1 MITNS
6 DAVFCSNSLRY
17 FLQLIDNMSYTQA
30 AQILGIT
37 QPALTQ
43 QIKKLERAV
52 GSPLFG
58 QMGKKLYLTDAGLK
72 MEETAKALF
81 STVNNAVDSIQ
92 QYTKSDTGTI
102 SLGILSTIEARVIDQ
117 FLVKFN
123 HKYPDITL
131 HVGFYNRTE
140 LWDRLD
146 NNQLD
151 LAVLYM
157 PDHNSTVK
165 NMKQYMAKQI
175 YPEEVIF
182 LTHDPED
189 EFNKTTQHKWVAY
202 PKDYYLPQIVR
213 RFYASEFPNNELNTT
228 VTFTAPYQLIKFAEQ
243 TDYNTYVSKSFY
255 KAHKA
260 EITLS
265 PVKTKSETNFE
276 SCFIYRK
283 NKSEIPRLVN
293 FLKEWDKFIEEKDYD
308 SRLEDIK
315 VNI

>member
-1 MITNS
+1 MW
-6 DAVFCSNSLRY
+6 VSN
-17 FLQLIDNMSYTQA
+17 
-30 AQILGIT
+30 
-37 QPALTQ
+37 
-43 QIKKLERAV
+43 
-52 GSPLFG
+52 
-58 QMGKKLYLTDAGLK
+58 
-72 MEETAKALF
+72 
-81 STVNNAVDSIQ
+81 
-92 QYTKSDTGTI
+92 
-102 SLGILSTIEARVIDQ
+102 
-117 FLVKFN
+117 
-123 HKYPDITL
+123 
-131 HVGFYNRTE
+131 NRTE

-182 LTHDPED
+182 LTHDPEN
-189 EFNKTTQHKWVAY
+189 EFNKTTQHKWAAY
-202 PKDYYLPQIVR
+202 PKNYYLLQIVR
-213 RFYASEFPNNELNTT
+213 RFYASKFPNNELNTT

-243 TDYNTYVSKSFY
+243 PDCNTYVSKSFY

>member
-1 MITNS
+1 MW
-6 DAVFCSNSLRY
+6 VSN
-17 FLQLIDNMSYTQA
+17 
-30 AQILGIT
+30 
-37 QPALTQ
+37 
-43 QIKKLERAV
+43 
-52 GSPLFG
+52 
-58 QMGKKLYLTDAGLK
+58 
-72 MEETAKALF
+72 
-81 STVNNAVDSIQ
+81 
-92 QYTKSDTGTI
+92 
-102 SLGILSTIEARVIDQ
+102 
-117 FLVKFN
+117 
-123 HKYPDITL
+123 
-131 HVGFYNRTE
+131 NRTE

-175 YPEEVIF
+175 YPEEVVF
-182 LTHDPED
+182 LTHNPED
-189 EFNKTTQHKWVAY
+189 KFNKTTQHKWVAY

-213 RFYASEFPNNELNTT
+213 RFYTSEFSNNELNTT
-228 VTFTAPYQLIKFAEQ
+228 VTFTAPYQLIKLAEQ

-293 FLKEWDKFIEEKDYD
+293 FLKEWDKFIEEKNYD